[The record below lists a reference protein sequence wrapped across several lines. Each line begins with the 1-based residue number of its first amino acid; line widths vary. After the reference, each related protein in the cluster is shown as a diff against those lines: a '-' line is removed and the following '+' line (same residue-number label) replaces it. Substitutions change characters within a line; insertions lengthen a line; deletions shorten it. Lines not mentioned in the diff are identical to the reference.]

1 MFYPVALHG
10 NLPQPKLT
18 QLKSME
24 RSSNWGGLPL
34 HGWFVLAVQW
44 MVGYL
49 LDNYVGD
56 DRFYLMT
63 VYTGL
68 RSGAGTRSNVSFI
81 LTGRKADT
89 GVRQLS
95 DGERVSVAMNGGGSK
110 ADTGFRLLSDGERV
124 SVPLVGVAAR
134 SDGERVSVALVR
146 MANE

>member
-1 MFYPVALHG
+1 MRFL
-10 NLPQPKLT
+10 
-18 QLKSME
+18 
-24 RSSNWGGLPL
+24 
-34 HGWFVLAVQW
+34 FAVQW

>member
-1 MFYPVALHG
+1 M
-10 NLPQPKLT
+10 
-18 QLKSME
+18 
-24 RSSNWGGLPL
+24 PL

-68 RSGAGTRSNVSFI
+68 RSGAGTQSNVSFI
-81 LTGRKADT
+81 LTGSKADT

-95 DGERVSVAMNGGGSK
+95 DGERVSVALM
-110 ADTGFRLLSDGERV
+110 
-124 SVPLVGVAAR
+124 GVAAR
-134 SDGERVSVALVR
+134 PTPGSDSCPMERG
-146 MANE
+146 

>member
-1 MFYPVALHG
+1 MFYSVALHG
-10 NLPQPKLT
+10 KLPQPKLT
-18 QLKSME
+18 QLKSRK
-24 RSSNWGGLPL
+24 RSSTWGGLPL

-68 RSGAGTRSNVSFI
+68 RSGAGTQSNVSFI
-81 LTGRKADT
+81 LTGSKADT

-95 DGERVSVAMNGGGSK
+95 DGERVSVA
-110 ADTGFRLLSDGERV
+110 
-124 SVPLVGVAAR
+124 
-134 SDGERVSVALVR
+134 LVR